1 MDVIDGYELELG
13 VVLQQRRQLL
23 VLHARVQLVVA
34 LELLNFGACPFHDQF
49 RRIIL
54 VDLVWFGGWLCV
66 GAKIR
71 LSGCHISQSETN

>member
-23 VLHARVQLVVA
+23 
-34 LELLNFGACPFHDQF
+34 ELLNFGACPFHDQF
-49 RRIIL
+49 GRIIL